1 MTSVGVPIKILHEA
15 EGHVVTLE
23 TVTGEVYRGKLLE
36 AEDNMNC
43 QMAEVCVTFRD
54 GRTHQLDNVFVRGN
68 KIRFMILPDM
78 LKNAPMFKNIG
89 RAQKGAIGMG
99 MGGDPRGGRGGRGT
113 SFRARGAAMA
123 RGGVRGAVRGG
134 PGGFRGNR
142 IGDFET
148 RLVIAVADEY
158 HTVMSAFNIKRHQFL
173 TYQAAALYAIVF
185 IFVFVKL
192 GSVEAELEEN
202 SAYDLATHC
211 YHKYWKYFNLENFLD
226 LLPFIAER
234 CAPSPSVM
242 DVYRFGDEDDW
253 RYSMIP
259 KAAPPQK
266 KCYAFVFVGFSHGLA
281 VELQIKRSLLF
292 NCDMMGVHPAA
303 SDTAHD
309 FALNIGE
316 FEQARVQSWNGMSSR
331 SLATIVANNVDYA
344 RNSQHIIAE
353 HVFVTEIDDIYEL
366 LPRMLE
372 EVGYSRYIVS
382 CQLTIDIPRPDA
394 RQIQLFI
401 SFIQQIITEEHYT
414 ILSVLDIRNVM
425 RIHMFNHHHNVCI
438 KRYGSWLRFTFD
450 HVSQVSEAGEFSC
463 RVHSG
468 YQNRAQLWLSFHA
481 VVNECTTRKHLVLH
495 RYHNKK
501 FDIDH
506 VKTAIHAGNC
516 TIAFYGLSESLSA
529 ELSLCQE
536 EQNCQLYGI
545 DSNKNQEI
553 DFKKIGKFFEAKSND
568 VDMAD
573 KTHTSE
579 RRKREEIILNDE
591 RSGFRKVPNSIE
603 EDEKFTKKHNKEENL
618 DRIRDSKKNLKTIT
632 DLRRHKE
639 VSELK
644 ASVGLDVPH
653 SRQNDKE
660 VHRDA
665 AHPSVI
671 SLQKHNE
678 PPQNMDKKGKHI
690 NNVTVIWDDQSDEQ
704 NGKKKDRKLAKEVG
718 ETKEV
723 EQSSNVEDKVDK
735 RADYLKKYNAGPNS
749 AEEKAEKKE
758 DAKDSEQTLEKK
770 REKGPEERKETT
782 VTGDEKSEDLTNN
795 NPGNRAESKNVM
807 GKVDKRADYLI
818 KYNRGPSSDEIILD
832 RKKELKKAEQL
843 LEQKRERASK
853 KIEETMEMTS
863 TPTEDFAT
871 KKPGNSVPTKSLDKD
886 HQKSAN
892 GSDALESTTISF
904 DKETFGVNNDDDKM
918 IEDDQ
923 DYVMQTTLSTDV
935 HEIPKEIL
943 SVDLETFILKNVRKR
958 LIYQLS
964 INVANGFYI
973 LEELAKKV
981 LKSIDI
987 CQINIILLR
996 PSNKNLEQFALFHKH
1011 IMENT
1016 GLLPL
1021 IAEEK
1026 NENIRIYL
1034 LNTSSWKC
1042 LELYSYNGVKPKS

>member
-1 MTSVGVPIKILHEA
+1 
-15 EGHVVTLE
+15 
-23 TVTGEVYRGKLLE
+23 
-36 AEDNMNC
+36 
-43 QMAEVCVTFRD
+43 
-54 GRTHQLDNVFVRGN
+54 
-68 KIRFMILPDM
+68 
-78 LKNAPMFKNIG
+78 
-89 RAQKGAIGMG
+89 
-99 MGGDPRGGRGGRGT
+99 
-113 SFRARGAAMA
+113 
-123 RGGVRGAVRGG
+123 
-134 PGGFRGNR
+134 
-142 IGDFET
+142 
-148 RLVIAVADEY
+148 
-158 HTVMSAFNIKRHQFL
+158 MSAFNIKRHQFL

-468 YQNRAQLWLSFHA
+468 YQNRAQ
-481 VVNECTTRKHLVLH
+481 
-495 RYHNKK
+495 
-501 FDIDH
+501 
-506 VKTAIHAGNC
+506 AGNC

-603 EDEKFTKKHNKEENL
+603 EDEKFTKKHNKEE
-618 DRIRDSKKNLKTIT
+618 
-632 DLRRHKE
+632 
-639 VSELK
+639 
-644 ASVGLDVPH
+644 
-653 SRQNDKE
+653 
-660 VHRDA
+660 
-665 AHPSVI
+665 
-671 SLQKHNE
+671 HNE